1 MKDIHVELVN
11 KFNDATKDIIR
22 EYIAEKG
29 LDIADIVYC
38 SVFSAEEVGLAIK
51 RKLKHADR

>member
-1 MKDIHVELVN
+1 MKDIHVELIN
-11 KFNDATKDIIR
+11 KLNDATKDIIR

-51 RKLKHADR
+51 RELKHADR